1 VDEGQEQEPKMS
13 ESPPRF
19 APLQRVRDYLE
30 GLSSRER
37 TLLTTLGVVLGLVVV
52 LGFAYT
58 IYDRIDTLEEN
69 NEAMHSALRDIEKQ
83 RGPYLAARARAAQLD
98 ARIGQ
103 TPLQL
108 SGFLEQISKETNL
121 EIRETNPR
129 TPEAAGKKYIQQSVD
144 LRISKVALEP
154 LLKFM
159 RRLETYQQNL
169 VLVTQLSIR
178 ARDDKHQDFEV
189 DMTVSTYENAP
200 KTAAKPSGT
209 ADKKADGADKETP

>member
-1 VDEGQEQEPKMS
+1 MS
-13 ESPPRF
+13 ESSTRF
-19 APLQRVRDYLE
+19 PALTRVREYFE
-30 GLSSRER
+30 GLSARER
-37 TLLTTLGVVLGLVVV
+37 TLLLTLGVTITLLGVLTGTY
-52 LGFAYT
+52 F

-69 NEAMHSALRDIEKQ
+69 NEAMQRALLDIEKK
-83 RGPYLAARARAAQLD
+83 RGPYLAARAMAAQLD
-98 ARIGQ
+98 SRIGQ
-103 TPLQL
+103 TPLSL

-129 TPEAAGKKYIQQSVD
+129 TPEPIGKKYIQQSVD

-159 RRLETYQQNL
+159 RRLETYQSNL

-189 DMTVSTYENAP
+189 DMIVSTYENAP
-200 KTAAKPSGT
+200 KAPAGKAGKGDGP
-209 ADKKADGADKETP
+209 ADKKSDSEKEAP

>member
-1 VDEGQEQEPKMS
+1 MS
-13 ESPPRF
+13 ESSTRF
-19 APLQRVRDYLE
+19 PALTRVREYFE
-30 GLSSRER
+30 GLSARER
-37 TLLTTLGVVLGLVVV
+37 TLLLTLGVAITLLGVLTGTY
-52 LGFAYT
+52 F

-69 NEAMHSALRDIEKQ
+69 NEAMHRALLDIEKK
-83 RGPYLAARARAAQLD
+83 RGPYLAARAMAAQLD
-98 ARIGQ
+98 SRIGQ
-103 TPLQL
+103 TPLSL

-129 TPEAAGKKYIQQSVD
+129 TPEPIGKKYIQQSVD

-159 RRLETYQQNL
+159 RRLETYQSNL

-189 DMTVSTYENAP
+189 DMIVSTYENAP
-200 KTAAKPSGT
+200 KAPPGKAGKTDGP
-209 ADKKADGADKETP
+209 ADKKSDSEKEAP

>member
-1 VDEGQEQEPKMS
+1 MS
-13 ESPPRF
+13 ESSPRF
-19 APLQRVRDYLE
+19 PAVQRVREYFE
-30 GLSSRER
+30 GLSQRER
-37 TLLTTLGVVLGLVVV
+37 TLLSTLGAVIVLLAVLG
-52 LGFAYT
+52 GTYW

-69 NEAMHSALRDIEKQ
+69 NEAMHRALLDIEKK
-83 RGPYLAARARAAQLD
+83 RGPYLAARALAAQLD
-98 ARIGQ
+98 SRIGQ
-103 TPLQL
+103 SPLSL
-108 SGFLEQISKETNL
+108 SGFLEQIGKETGL

-129 TPEAAGKKYIQQSVD
+129 TPEPLGKKYIQQSVD

-159 RRLETYQQNL
+159 RRLETYQSNL

-200 KTAAKPSGT
+200 KSGAAKAGGKADDK
-209 ADKKADGADKETP
+209 ADKKSDSGGEKEAL

>member
-1 VDEGQEQEPKMS
+1 MS
-13 ESPPRF
+13 ESSPRF
-19 APLQRVRDYLE
+19 PALQRVREYLE

-37 TLLTTLGVVLGLVVV
+37 TLLSTLGAVIMLLAVLG
-52 LGFAYT
+52 GTYY

-69 NEAMHSALRDIEKQ
+69 NEAMHRALTDIEKK
-83 RGPYLAARARAAQLD
+83 RGPYLAARALAAQLEL
-98 ARIGQ
+98 RVGQ
-103 TPLQL
+103 TPLSL
-108 SGFLEQISKETNL
+108 SGFLEQIGKETGL

-129 TPEAAGKKYIQQSVD
+129 SPEPVGKKYIQQSVD

-159 RRLETYQQNL
+159 RRLETYQSNL

-200 KTAAKPSGT
+200 KSGAAKGGKSDDK
-209 ADKKADGADKETP
+209 ADKKSDSGGDKEAL

>member
-1 VDEGQEQEPKMS
+1 MS
-13 ESPPRF
+13 ESSTRF
-19 APLQRVRDYLE
+19 PALTRVREYFE
-30 GLSSRER
+30 GLSARER
-37 TLLTTLGVVLGLVVV
+37 TLLLTLGVTIALLGVLTGTY
-52 LGFAYT
+52 F

-69 NEAMHSALRDIEKQ
+69 NEAMHRALLDIEKK
-83 RGPYLAARARAAQLD
+83 RGPYLAARAMAAQLD
-98 ARIGQ
+98 SRIGQ
-103 TPLQL
+103 TPLSL

-129 TPEAAGKKYIQQSVD
+129 TPEPIGKKYIQQSVD

-159 RRLETYQQNL
+159 RRLETYQSNL

-200 KTAAKPSGT
+200 KAPPGKAGKADGQ
-209 ADKKADGADKETP
+209 ADKKSDSDKEAP

>member
-1 VDEGQEQEPKMS
+1 MS

-19 APLQRVRDYLE
+19 PPLQRVRDYLD

-37 TLLTTLGVVLGLVVV
+37 TLINSLGVALVLMLIV
-52 LGFAYT
+52 GFAYT

-69 NEAMHSALRDIEKQ
+69 NEAMHSALRDIEKK
-83 RGPYLAARARAAQLD
+83 RVPYLAARAQAAQLD
-98 ARIGQ
+98 SRIGQ

-129 TPEAAGKKYIQQSVD
+129 TPEAIGKKYIHQSVD
-144 LRISKVALEP
+144 LRISKVGLEP

-200 KTAAKPSGT
+200 KTARASDK
-209 ADKKADGADKETP
+209 ADKKSDSADKEAP

>member
-1 VDEGQEQEPKMS
+1 MS

-19 APLQRVRDYLE
+19 PALQRVRDYLD

-37 TLLTTLGVVLGLVVV
+37 TLLTTLGVTIGLLLV

-58 IYDRIDTLEEN
+58 INDRIDTLEEN
-69 NEAMHSALRDIEKQ
+69 NEAMHSALRDIEKK
-83 RGPYLAARARAAQLD
+83 RVPYLAARALAAQLD
-98 ARIGQ
+98 SRIGQ

-108 SGFLEQISKETNL
+108 SGFLELISKETGI

-129 TPEAAGKKYIQQSVD
+129 TPEAVGKKYIQQSVD

-189 DMTVSTYENAP
+189 DMVVSTYENAP
-200 KTAAKPSGT
+200 KAAVKAGGQT
-209 ADKKADGADKETP
+209 DKKSDSADKEAP

>member
-1 VDEGQEQEPKMS
+1 MS
-13 ESPPRF
+13 ESSTRF
-19 APLQRVRDYLE
+19 PALQRVREYLD
-30 GLSSRER
+30 GLSPRER
-37 TLLTTLGVVLGLVVV
+37 ALLTTLGVIVGLLLVLAG
-52 LGFAYT
+52 AYT

-69 NEAMHSALRDIEKQ
+69 NEAMHRALRDIEKK
-83 RGPYLAARARAAQLD
+83 RGPYLTARALAAQLES
-98 ARIGQ
+98 RVGQ
-103 TPLQL
+103 SPLQL
-108 SGFLEQISKETNL
+108 SGFLEQMSKDTGI

-129 TPEAAGKKYIQQSVD
+129 TPEPIGKKYIQQSVD

-159 RRLETYQQNL
+159 RHLETYQSNL

-200 KTAAKPSGT
+200 KAPAAKAGGKT
-209 ADKKADGADKETP
+209 DDKTDKKSDSSEKEIP

>member
-1 VDEGQEQEPKMS
+1 MS

-19 APLQRVRDYLE
+19 PALQRVREYFD

-37 TLLTTLGVVLGLVVV
+37 TLLTTLGVTVALLLV
-52 LGFAYT
+52 LGFAYA

-69 NEAMHSALRDIEKQ
+69 NEAMHSALRDIEKK
-83 RGPYLAARARAAQLD
+83 RGPYLAARALAAQLD
-98 ARIGQ
+98 SRIGQ
-103 TPLQL
+103 SPLQL
-108 SGFLEQISKETNL
+108 SGFLEQMSKETGI

-129 TPEAAGKKYIQQSVD
+129 TPEAIGKKYIQQSVD

-159 RRLETYQQNL
+159 RRLETYQSNL

-200 KTAAKPSGT
+200 KVAAKPGGQT
-209 ADKKADGADKETP
+209 DKKSDGADKEAP